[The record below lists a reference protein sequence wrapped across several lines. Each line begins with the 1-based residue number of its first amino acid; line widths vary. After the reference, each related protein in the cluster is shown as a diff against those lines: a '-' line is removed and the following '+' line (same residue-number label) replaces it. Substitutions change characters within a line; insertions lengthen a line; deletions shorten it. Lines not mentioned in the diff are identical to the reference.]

1 MARRGWP
8 ANEAT
13 FAALRLARVFT
24 GHDKVLKFEGGW
36 HGGHVF
42 DLTGGYT
49 HSYAHAV
56 LSGLVNLAIVG
67 ALWRR
72 VSRARAR
79 IAAPVAA
86 GQLP

>member
-1 MARRGWP
+1 MVP
-8 ANEAT
+8 P
-13 FAALRLARVFT
+13 RLAATSLAVVVMFAWF
-24 GHDKVLKFEGGW
+24 GMGLGGW

-56 LSGLVNLAIVG
+56 LSGLVNLVIVG
-67 ALWRR
+67 ALYRR

-79 IAAPVAA
+79 IPAAEAA
-86 GQLP
+86 GQPL